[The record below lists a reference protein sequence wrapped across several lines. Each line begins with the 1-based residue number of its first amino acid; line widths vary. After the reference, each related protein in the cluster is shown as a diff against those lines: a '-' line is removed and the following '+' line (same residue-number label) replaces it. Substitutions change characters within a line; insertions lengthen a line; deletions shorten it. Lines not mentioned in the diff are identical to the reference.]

1 MAKRVV
7 IAKKSG
13 ENSAMDRRM
22 DKMHPGMK
30 EGSAKEEAFDKKMM
44 KAKKSRKTSRGK

>member
-7 IAKKSG
+7 VKKSG
-13 ENSAMDRRM
+13 EGSAMDRRF

-30 EGSAKEEAFDKKMM
+30 EGSAKEEAFDRKMKKMS
-44 KAKKSRKTSRGK
+44 KAGRKRK